1 MRNSGKLKEII
12 REAAATIG
20 ITFYNLP
27 KIHGTRFIGHQRR
40 GLTSLLGT
48 WPAIIMHYESYATD
62 NQNIA
67 AIREKVTNLLKK
79 LHSYDFLVLVETY
92 LYLLEVIVPV
102 SKIFEISELLRH

>member
-1 MRNSGKLKEII
+1 
-12 REAAATIG
+12 
-20 ITFYNLP
+20 
-27 KIHGTRFIGHQRR
+27 
-40 GLTSLLGT
+40 
-48 WPAIIMHYESYATD
+48 MHYESYATD